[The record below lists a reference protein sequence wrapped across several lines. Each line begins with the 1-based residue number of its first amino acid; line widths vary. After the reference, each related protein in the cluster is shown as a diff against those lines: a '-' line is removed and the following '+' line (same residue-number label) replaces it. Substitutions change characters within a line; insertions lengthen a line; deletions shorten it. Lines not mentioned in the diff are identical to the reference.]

1 MRSYNDL
8 IKLVRDWSNR
18 DPESVSNSIIA
29 NCLTYAA
36 DKAYRHLRVPPLE
49 QTKTYSSATLVANTT
64 PANNGSSTI
73 TTLEIPADLTDFIQI
88 RAVDSEGKTTRV
100 FNEKADVRT
109 FFDPYAE
116 KYSGNAFW
124 TRHGNNILVS
134 PGFTE
139 DSEESI
145 VLYYYRR
152 LLELDTRFDV
162 TASNANAGTGYVL
175 DGTSGI
181 PTNIVTGDPVPSAQ
195 LKEVVYTV
203 IATSEVAS
211 TMYYET
217 SVADAAI
224 PAAPLGQTRSI
235 TTKTF
240 YGGEVFNWLR
250 DENERVLLNGALA
263 EVFVY
268 LNEPETAQRYF
279 ELFKVELEELN
290 REETKRKA
298 SGGNVQIN
306 VNGYGLI

>member
-1 MRSYNDL
+1 MKGYNDF
-8 IKLVRDWSNR
+8 ISLVRNWSNR
-18 DPESVSNSIIA
+18 DTESVSNEIIA
-29 NCLTYAA
+29 DCLIYAA

-49 QTKTYSSATLVANTT
+49 HTVTYSSATLVANTT
-64 PANNGSSTI
+64 PANNGSSSI
-73 TTLEIPADLTDFIQI
+73 TTLEIPEDLTDFIQI
-88 RAVDSEGKTTRV
+88 RAVDSDGRTTRV

-116 KYSGNAFW
+116 KYSSNAYW
-124 TRHGNNILVS
+124 TRHGNNILIS
-134 PGFTE
+134 PGFIENT
-139 DSEESI
+139 EESVI
-145 VLYYYRR
+145 LYYYRR
-152 LLELDTRFDV
+152 LLALDTRFDV
-162 TASNANAGTGYVL
+162 TASNANAGVGYVL
-175 DGTSGI
+175 DGSTSV
-181 PTNIVTGDPVPSAQ
+181 PTNIVTGASVPTGQ

-203 IATSEVAS
+203 IASGLTAS

-217 SVADAAI
+217 SVADSAI
-224 PAAPLGQTRSI
+224 PAAPLGQTRTI

-263 EVFVY
+263 ELFVF

-279 ELFKVELEELN
+279 ELFRNELEELN

-298 SGGNVQIN
+298 SGGNIQIN

>member
-8 IKLVRDWSNR
+8 VSLVRDWSNR
-18 DPESVSNSIIA
+18 DSESVSNSIIA

-49 QTKTYSSATLVANTT
+49 QTVTYSSATLVANTT

-73 TTLEIPADLTDFIQI
+73 TTLDIPADLTDFIQI
-88 RAVDSEGKTTRV
+88 RAVDADGKTTRV
-100 FNEKADVRT
+100 FNERADVRT

-116 KYSGNAFW
+116 KYNSTAYW
-124 TRHGNNILVS
+124 TRHGNDILLS
-134 PGFTE
+134 PGFSENT
-139 DSEESI
+139 EESI
-145 VLYYYRR
+145 ILYYYRR

-162 TASNANAGTGYVL
+162 TASNANAGTGYVF
-175 DGTSGI
+175 DGSSGI
-181 PTNIVTGDPVPSAQ
+181 PTNIVTGQAVPSAQ

-203 IATSEVAS
+203 ISSGAVAS

-217 SVADAAI
+217 SVANAAI
-224 PAAPLGQTRSI
+224 PAAPLGQSRSI

-263 EVFVY
+263 ELFVY
-268 LNEPETAQRYF
+268 LNEPESAQRYF
-279 ELFKVELEELN
+279 ELYKSELDELN

-298 SGGNVQIN
+298 TGGNVQIN
-306 VNGYGLI
+306 INGYGLI

>member
-8 IKLVRDWSNR
+8 VSLVRDWSNR
-18 DPESVSNSIIA
+18 DSESVSNSIIA

-49 QTKTYSSATLVANTT
+49 QTVTYSSATLVANTT

-73 TTLEIPADLTDFIQI
+73 TTLDIPADLTDFIQI
-88 RAVDSEGKTTRV
+88 RAVDADGKTTRV
-100 FNEKADVRT
+100 FNERADVRT

-116 KYSGNAFW
+116 KYSSTAYW
-124 TRHGNNILVS
+124 TRHGNDILLS
-134 PGFTE
+134 PGFSENT
-139 DSEESI
+139 EESI

-175 DGTSGI
+175 DGSSSV
-181 PTNIVTGDPVPSAQ
+181 PTNIVTGQAVPSAQ

-203 IATSEVAS
+203 ISSGAVAS

-224 PAAPLGQTRSI
+224 PAAPLGQSRSI

-263 EVFVY
+263 ELFVY
-268 LNEPETAQRYF
+268 LNEPESAQRYF
-279 ELFKVELEELN
+279 ELYKSELDELN

-298 SGGNVQIN
+298 TGGNVQIN